1 MNYLTNQIKLAVAFA
16 TGVQVAWGMAGFAQ
30 AQEVRTVVVNAQ
42 TVSDDAA
49 AANGAKSP
57 MVFTTQIKNDGDGP
71 AGSGAAASAGG
82 SSSQRNI
89 IIQSLEPDGGPET
102 AKESTWLGL
111 AAEESPEALSAQLG
125 LSPGAGL
132 TVNYVAKDSPA
143 AKADF
148 HKNDVLVELDGQM
161 LVDPV
166 QLRKLVQMHGEGE
179 TIKLTYFRGGK
190 KQTASVKL
198 GKRTGG
204 AALKWEPGRMPGGLP
219 KLQFRVQDLDGRGSG
234 MEDALARA
242 GLDKTKMN
250 VEIQRALEQTTKA
263 IQDSLRQ
270 GTSNVGSLDKVQAEL
285 EALAHNGVAVGK
297 DATVTVR
304 STESSQRTMV
314 KTDDSGTIIYEAGAK
329 QHLTARDKHGKT
341 LFDGDIDTAAEQ
353 AKVPKAV
360 WEQAQPLIQGEG
372 H

>member
-30 AQEVRTVVVNAQ
+30 AEEVRTMLVKAPAAA
-42 TVSDDAA
+42 DDAA
-49 AANGAKSP
+49 GANGSKAQ
-57 MVFTTQIKNDGDGP
+57 MLFTTQIKSDGDGP
-71 AGSGAAASAGG
+71 AAGAGG
-82 SSSQRNI
+82 SVSQRKI
-89 IIQSLEPDGGPET
+89 IIQSIEPDGGPEGV
-102 AKESTWLGL
+102 KESTWLGL

-148 HKNDVLVELDGQM
+148 HKNDVLVELDGQL

-179 TIKLTYFRGGK
+179 TIKLTYFRAGK
-190 KQTASVKL
+190 KQTAAVKL
-198 GKRTGG
+198 GKHKAEAT
-204 AALKWEPGRMPGGLP
+204 LKWDQGRMPGGLP
-219 KLQFRVQDLDGRGSG
+219 KMQFRLQDFDGKLAG
-234 MEDALARA
+234 MDDALARA

-250 VEIQRALEQTTKA
+250 GEIQRALEQTTKA
-263 IQDSLRQ
+263 IQDSL
-270 GTSNVGSLDKVQAEL
+270 GKATSNAGSLDKVQAEL
-285 EALAHNGVAVGK
+285 AALAHNGVAVGK
-297 DATVTVR
+297 DATVIVR
-304 STESSQRTMV
+304 SSESSQRTMV

-329 QHLTARDKHGKT
+329 QHLTARDKSGKT
-341 LFDGDIDTAAEQ
+341 LFDGDIDTTEEQ
-353 AKVPKAV
+353 AKVPKEV
-360 WEQAQPLIQGEG
+360 WEKAQPLIQGEG